1 MPDRRERLSE
11 PIEDA
16 TMKIIICVKVVPDTA
31 SRLKVADDGK
41 NVVEN
46 DLTWVISPYDEIAIE
61 EGLKLKEK
69 FTGEVIL
76 VSVGPDRVVAGLR
89 TGLAMGA
96 DSAHQIKDPSFE
108 NLDAAGRA
116 TVLAAVIR
124 HLGGA
129 DLILCGHQGVGEDDS
144 QTPGLLAGALDLPAV
159 SMAIKL
165 GVEGMAAVVEREV
178 EGGIEVWDVT
188 LPAVITTQ
196 KGLNTPRY
204 AGLKGIMAAKK
215 KPMGVIDAAALGL
228 GPDSLAPKTE
238 RRSMAPPPDRPPVK
252 LIPGDPV
259 TQAKELIRLL
269 HEEAKVI

>member
-1 MPDRRERLSE
+1 
-11 PIEDA
+11 
-16 TMKIIICVKVVPDTA
+16 MKIIVCVKVVPDTA

-41 NVVEN
+41 QIVHQ
-46 DLTWVISPYDEIAIE
+46 DLTWIISPYDEFAIE
-61 EGLKLKEK
+61 EALKLREK
-69 FTGEVIL
+69 HTGEVIL
-76 VSVGPDRVVAGLR
+76 LSAGPERVVAGLR
-89 TGLAMGA
+89 NGLAMGA
-96 DSAHQIKDPSFE
+96 DSAHQLNDPAFE

-116 TVLAAVIR
+116 TVIAAAIR

-129 DLILCGHQGVGEDDS
+129 DLVLCGHQGAGEDDS
-144 QTPGLLAGALDLPAV
+144 QTAGLLAGALDLPLV

-165 GVEGMAAVVEREV
+165 EIEGTSAVVEREV

-215 KPMGVIDAAALGL
+215 KPMGVLDAPTLGVTADALAA
-228 GPDSLAPKTE
+228 KTE
-238 RRSMAPPPDRPPVK
+238 RKTMAPPADRPPVT
-252 LIPGDPV
+252 LIAGDPA

>member
-1 MPDRRERLSE
+1 
-11 PIEDA
+11 
-16 TMKIIICVKVVPDTA
+16 MKIIVCVKVVPDTA
-31 SRLKVADDGK
+31 SRLKVADGGK
-41 NVVEN
+41 QIVQT
-46 DLTWVISPYDEIAIE
+46 DLTWIISPYDEYAIE
-61 EGLKLKEK
+61 EGLKLREK

-76 VSVGPDRVVAGLR
+76 LSVGPDRVVAGLR
-89 TGLAMGA
+89 NGLAMGA
-96 DSAHQIKDPSFE
+96 DSAHQIHDPAFE

-116 TVLAAVIR
+116 TVLAAAIR

-129 DLILCGHQGVGEDDS
+129 DLILCGHQGSGEDDA
-144 QTPGLLAGALDLPAV
+144 QTAGLLAGALDLPAV

-165 GVEGMAAVVEREV
+165 DIDGTAAVVEREV

-215 KPMGVIDAAALGL
+215 KPMGTLDAAALGVSK
-228 GPDSLAPKTE
+228 DALAGKTE
-238 RRSMAPPPDRPPVK
+238 RRTMAPPADRPPVK
-252 LIPGDPV
+252 LIQGDPA